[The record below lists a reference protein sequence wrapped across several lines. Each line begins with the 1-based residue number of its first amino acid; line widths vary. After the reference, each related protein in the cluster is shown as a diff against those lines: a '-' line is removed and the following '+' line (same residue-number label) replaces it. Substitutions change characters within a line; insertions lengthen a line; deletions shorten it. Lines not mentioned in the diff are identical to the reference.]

1 MGLDTC
7 KSCTDE
13 KARRTIP
20 PDMAIR
26 SVRDWTKVCS
36 PTVRPMTSGNSTSVC
51 PIAHSMLACPP
62 CFVALRVEAR
72 NKGLGL
78 RALDALRS
86 TTVARNSRYHLKARY
101 DVKVLG

>member
-1 MGLDTC
+1 M
-7 KSCTDE
+7 
-13 KARRTIP
+13 P
-20 PDMAIR
+20 
-26 SVRDWTKVCS
+26 
-36 PTVRPMTSGNSTSVC
+36 
-51 PIAHSMLACPP
+51 ACPP